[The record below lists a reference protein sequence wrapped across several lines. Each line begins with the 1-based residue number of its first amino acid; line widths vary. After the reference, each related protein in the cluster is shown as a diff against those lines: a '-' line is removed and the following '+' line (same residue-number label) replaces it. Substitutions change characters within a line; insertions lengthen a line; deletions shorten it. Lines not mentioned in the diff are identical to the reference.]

1 MAHPYRLFIF
11 GAHRLAKLTKR
22 IHKRVMFPRRR
33 TKRSGLAQVFYGAR
47 YRLGEYAL
55 RAFVAALPW
64 VPYRLLVHFT
74 NFWAWVTFQCLWQYR
89 QRMLVNA
96 TKALGD
102 TIRQPAERKA
112 LVWRAWKN
120 FALTVLETSALMHLS
135 KEKIIAS
142 VRLDGEEHLK
152 RALAGGRGV
161 LALSAHLGSFSTIG
175 ARLAA
180 SGYPF
185 SAVVKHPSDERFA
198 QLMNEYRAQ
207 VGVHTISAKPR
218 REAVRGILRA
228 LRSNRIVLVIA
239 DEFKSVGVT
248 VDFMGQR
255 SAAPRGPA
263 TLALRTGAVTLPV
276 FAIRQPDH
284 SLVLSVGPEIKPI
297 QKDDLEESVAATTA
311 LFTRHLEAMIRRYP
325 DQWNWIGFPREK
337 RIPRKAQTLRA
348 ATAEG
353 ADKMERPSAPISES
367 AGAAAT
373 DSPKKIF
380 DL

>member
-1 MAHPYRLFIF
+1 VAHPYRLFIF
-11 GAHRLAKLTKR
+11 SAHRLAKPTKR
-22 IHKRVMFPRRR
+22 IHKLVMLPRKR
-33 TKRSGLAQVFYGAR
+33 TKRSGLGQLFYGAR

-55 RAFVAALPW
+55 RAFVAALPR
-64 VPYRLLVHFT
+64 VPYRLLFHFT
-74 NFWAWVTFQCLWQYR
+74 NFWAWVTFRCLWQYR
-89 QRMLVNA
+89 QRMLANV

-102 TIRQPAERKA
+102 TIREPAERKA

-120 FALTVLETSALMHLS
+120 FALTVLETGAVMHLS
-135 KEKIIAS
+135 KERIIAS

-152 RALAGGRGV
+152 RALARGRGV
-161 LALSAHLGSFSTIG
+161 LALSAHLGNFSAIG

-185 SAVVKHPSDERFA
+185 SAVVKHPGDERFA
-198 QLMNEYRAQ
+198 QLMNDCRAQ

-263 TLALRTGAVTLPV
+263 TLALRTGAATLPV

-284 SLVLSVGPEIKPI
+284 SLVLSVGPEIEPI

-325 DQWNWIGFPREK
+325 EQWNWIGFPREK
-337 RIPRKAQTLRA
+337 RVSRKAHTPRA
-348 ATAEG
+348 AATDG
-353 ADKMERPSAPISES
+353 GDKMERPSAPVSES
-367 AGAAAT
+367 AAASGAE
-373 DSPKKIF
+373 SPKKIF